1 MIAFSRTDME
11 LLADSI
17 ITDYRGSVLTPFSP
31 VDVDRL
37 ASEYLGLDVSY
48 MDFPQDSEILGL
60 TAYSQ
65 CCLHLKG
72 QDIPLNS
79 NTVLLAKTLK
89 PGERGANEGRRR
101 FTLAH
106 ECAHQILYRYESA
119 VAREEICR
127 PYACRRAFS
136 LRELKTHEDW
146 NEWQADALGAALL
159 MPEELV
165 RRVVYLFTPDNKL
178 TRYGDWFPPE
188 EYRRLDNMSRFL
200 GVSHSALLIRLKQL
214 GLLEQKRSGDYR
226 NPLDVVAA

>member
-1 MIAFSRTDME
+1 MIPFSKADLE
-11 LLADSI
+11 VLAASI
-17 ITDYRGSVLTPFSP
+17 IADYRGSVLTPFSP
-31 VDVDRL
+31 IDIDRL

-48 MDFPQDSEILGL
+48 MDFSQEPGILGV
-60 TAYSQ
+60 TAYSK
-65 CCLHLKG
+65 CHLHLAH
-72 QDIPLNS
+72 QDVELDS
-79 NTVLLAKTLK
+79 NTILLARALK
-89 PGERGANEGRRR
+89 PGARGANEGRRR

-106 ECAHQILYRYESA
+106 ECAHQILYRYES
-119 VAREEICR
+119 VLSQEEICR

-165 RRVVYLFTPDNKL
+165 RRVVYLFAPEDKL

-200 GVSHSALLIRLKQL
+200 GVSHSALLIRLQQFDC
-214 GLLEQKRSGDYR
+214 LECRGAGEYR
-226 NPLDVVAA
+226 DPRDVIVA